1 MNNKNYE
8 LRSIG
13 ILMGVMGFVSKL
25 IYRPFILTNNINDI
39 GINEFAPS
47 FFYTAGICL
56 IGAGYSTKT
65 QKKTMIFLALG
76 SLAYEIEQIFSA
88 RVFDFKDIAAIVIA
102 FFISIVILKIYES
115 KEKQLTKKNCAF
127 IPD

>member
-1 MNNKNYE
+1 MNNKNYGI
-8 LRSIG
+8 RSIG

-25 IYRPFILTNNINDI
+25 IYRPFIMTNNINDI